1 MCYWHL
7 VVEVKDEAKHSTVHR
22 TAHTTKNHPAKLS
35 VIQRLRGLHLR
46 VKNHCNFKPMLL
58 AVKRNSWYV
67 LEQFSKSRSFHL
79 SYCYTVTYIRTS
91 VNVKM
96 LALCDSSFLYLNL
109 VFLLSGKNNN
119 YEQFKVLPGKASLIK
134 LLYHCAELKGIGLV
148 LQKVK
153 HRSGMGRAMG
163 GRSKRE
169 GIYVYLL
176 LIHIEV

>member
-1 MCYWHL
+1 MRLNILQY
-7 VVEVKDEAKHSTVHR
+7 TVQPTQQR
-22 TAHTTKNHPAKLS
+22 IIQPKLS
-35 VIQRLRGLHLR
+35 VIQRLRGLHLKM
-46 VKNHCNFKPMLL
+46 KNHCNFKPMLL
-58 AVKRNSWYV
+58 ALKRNSWYA

-119 YEQFKVLPGKASLIK
+119 YEQFKVLPDKASLIK
-134 LLYHCAELKGIGLV
+134 LLYHYAELKGIGLV

-153 HRSGMGRAMG
+153 HRGGMGRVMG
-163 GRSKRE
+163 GRFKRE
-169 GIYVYLL
+169 GMNVYLW

>member
-1 MCYWHL
+1 MRLNILWY
-7 VVEVKDEAKHSTVHR
+7 TGQPTQQR
-22 TAHTTKNHPAKLS
+22 ITQPKLS

-46 VKNHCNFKPMLL
+46 MKNHCNFKPMFL
-58 AVKRNSWYV
+58 AVKRNSWYA
-67 LEQFSKSRSFHL
+67 LEQFSKSRSVHL

-134 LLYHCAELKGIGLV
+134 LLYHCAELKGTGLV

-153 HRSGMGRAMG
+153 HRGGMGKAMG
-163 GRSKRE
+163 RRFKRE
-169 GIYVYLL
+169 GDICISMADSY
-176 LIHIEV
+176 